1 MVDRQQA
8 RVDKITALIDAGLI
22 ADASDVLKRD
32 NPLLTTAQHDRL
44 RHRIDA
50 AKLARQLRIN
60 ETKLTRQLQ
69 VSSTD
74 LSRPVEASQLQ
85 IESFKPLTANS
96 FRLLL
101 SRAQDGKSLDDV
113 LSALN
118 QLEPAEVG
126 LIRAR
131 FGIGGDAPRT
141 HEELAKTTKLSLN
154 RIRIIEE
161 RALGKITRQL
171 STLGVLEPIDDLTQS
186 YGHLLEPDPEPRVDD
201 HLRAVPINL
210 DWASATTIPGPDVVA
225 EIARGDSALSN
236 GGSTSE
242 QVEQPSDASAV
253 SSFQNECDDLQELL
267 DLLRPAPSQTQ
278 DAMTPAVVTEDS
290 VAIYSVYKGIKTKAR
305 LYPTIGAVAIL
316 DGPLAGRDFAT
327 PSGAAKAVVAYYS
340 PSINPLR
347 NGWAFWLVYDGSGR
361 QIAVYKKT

>member
-1 MVDRQQA
+1 MVDRQLA
-8 RVDKITALIDAGLI
+8 RFDKITVLIDAGLI

-32 NPLLTTAQHDRL
+32 NPLLTPAQHDFL

-60 ETKLTRQLQ
+60 DAKPEKQLEAG
-69 VSSTD
+69 STD
-74 LSRPVEASQLQ
+74 LSKPVEASTLQ
-85 IESFKPLTANS
+85 IESFKPLTAKS
-96 FRLLL
+96 FQSLL
-101 SRAQDGKSLDDV
+101 SAAQDGKCLDDI
-113 LSALN
+113 LNALKH
-118 QLEPAEVG
+118 LEPAELG

-131 FGIGGDAPRT
+131 FGIGGDGPQT

-171 STLGVLEPIDDLTQS
+171 STLGELPPIGDSTQS

-201 HLRAVPINL
+201 HLRAVPI
-210 DWASATTIPGPDVVA
+210 DPDKASKTTMSEPDVVS
-225 EIARGDSALSN
+225 EIAYGDPAQST

-242 QVEQPSDASAV
+242 QVEQPSNASAV
-253 SSFQNECDDLQELL
+253 SSFQGECDDLQELL
-267 DLLRPAPSQTQ
+267 DLLGPAPSQTQ